1 MRAVSGAE
9 TIGRTMAIRIVLLS
23 IAAVFVAPSVQ
34 GQVELG
40 GYVLTDSRAR
50 LEDGKL
56 LWNENRLKLDLNA
69 SPTSEAHV
77 FSEFWIRGFGASEA
91 ATTRDLMGLDKRK
104 SNPWDLVLR
113 EAYVD
118 LYGFFTPDLDLRIG
132 RQRIAWG
139 TADKINP
146 TDNLNPDDLEDI
158 WDFGRRLGTNSVL
171 AQYYLGDVTL
181 SAVFTPGFTPATLPP
196 PDWAA
201 ALSTPIALPGGVEP
215 SNVSDELDMPVNTL
229 REAASVAVKIAR
241 PVLNYDLSL
250 SYLTGRSDF
259 PVPMRV
265 VLAPVDSNSVNI
277 HSTLVY
283 PRMSVVGADLSG
295 AIRTVGVW
303 AEIAVFFPEAVYT
316 TVDMSALG
324 LGQQEVASLP
334 DEHFARYVI
343 GGDYTFAGGLYI
355 NAQFIHGFAHEL
367 GRDCLHNYVVAGLE
381 KKLRNDT
388 VKVTAAAAVE
398 IPDSAHPGDNYA
410 IIGMPEIAYYPSDNS
425 EIACGVRVIGEKGQT
440 SFGQLA
446 EMDEGYIAFKYA
458 F

>member
-1 MRAVSGAE
+1 
-9 TIGRTMAIRIVLLS
+9 
-23 IAAVFVAPSVQ
+23 
-34 GQVELG
+34 
-40 GYVLTDSRAR
+40 LTDWRAR
-50 LEDGKL
+50 LDDGKV
-56 LWNENRLKLDLNA
+56 LWNENRLELEIDA
-69 SPTSEAHV
+69 SPTSEAHL
-77 FSEFWIRGFGASEA
+77 FAQFWIRGFGIPEA
-91 ATTRDLMGLDKRK
+91 ATTRDLMGPDKRK
-104 SNPWDLVLR
+104 SNPWDLLLR

-139 TADKINP
+139 TGDKINP

-158 WDFGRRLGTNSVL
+158 WDFGRHLGTNSVL
-171 AQYYLGDVTL
+171 AQYYRGDVTL
-181 SAVFTPGFTPATLPP
+181 SAVLTPSFTPATLPP
-196 PDWAA
+196 ADWAA
-201 ALSTPIALPGGVEP
+201 ALSTPIELPGGIEP
-215 SNVSDELDMPVNTL
+215 SKVSDELDMPVNTL

-250 SYLTGRSDF
+250 SYFTGRSDF

-265 VLAPVDSNSVNI
+265 VLTPADSNSVDI

-303 AEIAVFFPEAVYT
+303 VEIAVFFPEAVYT
-316 TVDMSALG
+316 TVDMSALDF
-324 LGQQEVASLP
+324 GQQEIVSLP
-334 DEHFARYVI
+334 DEHFAKYVI
-343 GGDYTFAGGLYI
+343 GGDYTFAGGLYV
-355 NAQFIHGFAHEL
+355 NAQFIHGFVHKL
-367 GRDCLHNYVVAGLE
+367 GRDSLHNYVVAGLE

-425 EIACGVRVIGEKGQT
+425 EIACGVRVIGGKGQT